1 MMTGRRT
8 TVGLCLLCAL
18 FVSAFAAQAAS
29 AASQT
34 AVECTNTG
42 TPVNSDRFADEHC
55 KTLETGGH
63 FFHAAI
69 PANTSIPI
77 EGTNTTTA
85 GASEPAVL
93 KATVAGVTFSI
104 EFTEFTLLNG
114 GTLENKEAG
123 GEMYAEGLTSA
134 IHLAN
139 AAMTS
144 PSPNCVVSG
153 VPPGGGANTPGTI
166 LTQPI
171 RATTKGQAQG
181 VVKFEPQTSN
191 KLAEFTITGGA
202 LCPAAVQGAYPV
214 FGTVTSSKAEGATI
228 PFVHSTI
235 TMTKSLRLKNAS
247 EGPVAGLAG
256 KITIKKTSGQVP
268 IALT

>member
-1 MMTGRRT
+1 MTTGRGT
-8 TVGLCLLCAL
+8 TIGLCLLCAL

-29 AASQT
+29 AVSQT
-34 AVECTNTG
+34 AVECTESG
-42 TPVNSDRFADEHC
+42 TPVNSDRFADAHC
-55 KTLETGGH
+55 KTLGVGGA

-77 EGTNTTTA
+77 EATNTTTG

-93 KATVAGVTFSI
+93 KANVAGVAFSI
-104 EFTEFTLLNG
+104 EFTEFTLNG

-123 GEMYAEGLTSA
+123 GEMYAEGLATA

-144 PSPNCVVSG
+144 PSPSCVVSG
-153 VPPGGGANTPGTI
+153 VPPGGGPNTPGTI
-166 LTQPI
+166 LTQPV

-181 VVKFEPQTSN
+181 VVRFEPQTPN

-202 LCPAAVQGAYPV
+202 LCPAAVQGSYPI

-228 PFVHSTI
+228 PFLHNTVTA
-235 TMTKSLRLKNAS
+235 TKSLRLKNAT
-247 EGPVAGLAG
+247 EGPVAGLAS
-256 KITIKKTSGQVP
+256 KITIKKASGEVP